1 METKHPKYEVLDS
14 VDSSQPP
21 PLVASPHTRSGW
33 GSNQPPVFHDE
44 VDAGSIRGSGTE
56 AHCMECC
63 CSADTS
69 EVPPLPESSKLSKA
83 SSHGAASGSALERD
97 AKRTRDV
104 TAAAAA
110 ELDGADDRPKPSPAV
125 TSAVVCICNM
135 FAEDQTVLIDLH
147 KFASLFENFPSS
159 GRGITGVSYG
169 DIHKGF
175 QKKAAKQVAST
186 LRVRAIQRAC
196 CVLTGATI
204 QFAHQAQLR
213 LSLDGAENVVVK
225 MFKTGLSP
233 SPASF
238 FLRAS
243 PALTQHRARLPR
255 PDADVR
261 VPVGRDALN
270 DLIGMGGGEGLL
282 RWSGIGGAGEM
293 PVATL
298 APEKLEVKVVNTN
311 CSFDGGFLERGYG
324 VNLERLVS
332 LLSRPEVAQ
341 EVERV
346 EFDPHSHYAGAKV
359 YFRPSQSPDNKNNNN
374 RRSVFVGVFP
384 SSKCVITGAASYAV
398 AAEAYVFMSSFLV
411 DSYLELRVRMSPV
424 SILSRKSNKRR
435 RKASPPASA
444 AAASAAALPSSSS
457 AAAGA
462 AAAAAAARPV
472 LPPPPIKAAVSASS
486 GSSAQLAKRPAAGA
500 PEGGGGGKGGG
511 STLEIQLQLPDGK
524 QGSGMWCCLDEAARA
539 RVCACLA
546 V

>member
-21 PLVASPHTRSGW
+21 PLVASPHT
-33 GSNQPPVFHDE
+33 
-44 VDAGSIRGSGTE
+44 
-56 AHCMECC
+56 
-63 CSADTS
+63 SADTS

-175 QKKAAKQVAST
+175 QKKAAKQ
-186 LRVRAIQRAC
+186 
-196 CVLTGATI
+196 
-204 QFAHQAQLR
+204 FAHQAQLR

-225 MFKTGLSP
+225 MFKTGQMQTCGCP
-233 SPASF
+233 SVETSMKA
-238 FLRAS
+238 
-243 PALTQHRARLPR
+243 
-255 PDADVR
+255 VR
-261 VPVGRDALN
+261 IVVQALN

-524 QGSGMWCCLDEAARA
+524 QAVTLRRSITSAETLASVREWVAAEAHKLNVSTEWVRALAFVGARDRIVSEQDETLTLATSILPQVKMAQLEMAQAAEALLAGLRA
-539 RVCACLA
+539 
-546 V
+546 